1 MEPSLDEAVQPPPE
15 FDAMSAERPP
25 HPGDRP
31 RMAEALASLKE
42 GLRDTADPLYDGW
55 KRRPKPAPNPASP
68 ERIPP
73 VERLP
78 PTAPPPFAPRFNAHA
93 APDPGITIDL
103 SRDGTTEETP
113 LEEVELTIDEDF
125 SDFRPDRD
133 LDTEE
138 EEAFFAEGQATE
150 MASAPP
156 VVHHS
161 SVQADTVRVRV
172 IRYPSFPRW
181 ALIVAA
187 ALVLFALC
195 ILALR
200 PTWMGDAEEA
210 IAAGDVAGEPEAPR
224 VAAKAPE
231 VAPVAVP
238 APTSR
243 FAPPAFEAE
252 SAGEPEEEDLAF
264 AARGEGKVAGNE
276 ERAVAHG
283 RPMGRPT
290 VAPIGSGVQGK
301 IPAGTRRRSG
311 SRDFFRD
318 PGF

>member
-1 MEPSLDEAVQPPPE
+1 
-15 FDAMSAERPP
+15 MSAQRPP
-25 HPGDRP
+25 DPADRP

-55 KRRPKPAPNPASP
+55 KLRPKPAPIDAPPEASTAAAGP
-68 ERIPP
+68 
-73 VERLP
+73 LP
-78 PTAPPPFAPRFNAHA
+78 PIAPPPFVPRFKPLLA
-93 APDPGITIDL
+93 AQPGITIDL
-103 SRDGTTEETP
+103 SRDRTPEGTPIGDVEVTIEDDFGDPETTRDFDTVEE
-113 LEEVELTIDEDF
+113 D
-125 SDFRPDRD
+125 
-133 LDTEE
+133 
-138 EEAFFAEGQATE
+138 AFFAQGQTTE

-200 PTWMGDAEEA
+200 PTWIGEGDEA
-210 IAAGDVAGEPEAPR
+210 LATGDVTDEPEAPR
-224 VAAKAPE
+224 VAAKATE
-231 VAPVAVP
+231 IAAAAPVVVP
-238 APTSR
+238 APTSK
-243 FAPPAFEAE
+243 FAPPVFEAAPAIE
-252 SAGEPEEEDLAF
+252 AEKEDLAS
-264 AARGEGKVAGNE
+264 AALIEEKIAEKE
-276 ERAVAHG
+276 ERLAPGVAPL
-283 RPMGRPT
+283 RPAMGRPT
-290 VAPIGSGVQGK
+290 VAPIGSAVQGR
-301 IPAGTRRRSG
+301 IPAATRRRSG